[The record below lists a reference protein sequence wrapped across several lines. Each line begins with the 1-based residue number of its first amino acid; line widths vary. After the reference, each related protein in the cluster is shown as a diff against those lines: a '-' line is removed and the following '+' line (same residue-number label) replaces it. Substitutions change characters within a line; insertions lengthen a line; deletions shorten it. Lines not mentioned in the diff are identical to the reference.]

1 MKIILNLKS
10 IRISQGKTQKDVAK
24 SAGISQAH
32 ISDLELNIK
41 SPTLA
46 TIEKLMNALDVS
58 LYELL
63 TVENMTD

>member
-10 IRISQGKTQKDVAK
+10 IRISQGKTQKDLARA
-24 SAGISQAH
+24 SGLSQAY
-32 ISDLELNIK
+32 ISELESNTK

-46 TIEKLMNALDVS
+46 TTEKLMNALNIS

-63 TVENMTD
+63 TVEKRV

>member
-10 IRISQGKTQKDVAK
+10 IRISQGKTQKDLARA
-24 SAGISQAH
+24 SGLSQAY
-32 ISDLELNIK
+32 ISELESNTK

-46 TIEKLMNALDVS
+46 TTEKLMNALDIS

-63 TVENMTD
+63 TVEKRG

>member
-10 IRISQGKTQKDVAK
+10 IRISQGKTQKDLARA
-24 SAGISQAH
+24 SGLSQAY
-32 ISDLELNIK
+32 ISELESNTK

-46 TIEKLMNALDVS
+46 ATEKLMNALDIS

-63 TVENMTD
+63 TVEKRG

>member
-1 MKIILNLKS
+1 MKIILNLKP
-10 IRISQGKTQKDVAK
+10 IRIAQGKTQKDVAK

-32 ISDLELNIK
+32 ISELELNVK

-63 TVENMTD
+63 TVEKRIK

>member
-10 IRISQGKTQKDVAK
+10 IRISQGKTQKDLARA
-24 SAGISQAH
+24 SGLSQAY
-32 ISDLELNIK
+32 ISELESNTK

-46 TIEKLMNALDVS
+46 TTEKLMNALDIS

-63 TVENMTD
+63 TVEKRV